1 MQTVFSHIVQKRFS
15 QEGEDVATDALA
27 FILDSSESAR
37 NGMIKLL
44 RGIDPSL
51 PALRFET
58 QLAEGSIRPD
68 MWGLDGGQPRVFI
81 ENKFW
86 AGLTENQPVSYL
98 QQLAEHTQPSV
109 LLVVAPETRVQTLWR
124 ELGRRLQ
131 EGEITATDRRAA
143 AGILHSAT
151 TDIGPVLATTSWT
164 RLISALEL
172 EVADDPAA
180 RSDLLQLRSL
190 CVAADSDSF
199 VPVSLEE
206 LTNQRTPAFML
217 QLGSILQLSCDLAE
231 SEGVSRNRQL
241 RPMSNWNGF
250 GRYMGLFGGDPWFGV
265 HFGLWKTHGSTP
277 LWLILHQNLLEWLS
291 EESSTPVRPL
301 FESWAA
307 ESGAFITAF
316 QKFGRMG
323 NGLAIAVDITAGEDK
338 DLVVRN
344 VVDQLKAIGD
354 VVSVPNPTPAEANE
368 E

>member
-68 MWGLDGGQPRVFI
+68 MWGLDDGQPRVFI

-131 EGEITATDRRAA
+131 EGEITATDRGAA
-143 AGILHSAT
+143 AGILHSVT

-172 EVADDPAA
+172 EVADEPSA

-190 CVAADSDSF
+190 CDAADSDSF
-199 VPVSLEE
+199 VPIALEE
-206 LTNQRTPAFML
+206 LTDQRTPAFML
-217 QLGSILQLSCDLAE
+217 QLASLLEASVDLAV
-231 SEGVSRNRQL
+231 SEGVLSTAGL
-241 RPMSNWNGF
+241 RPMSGWKGF
-250 GRYMGLFGGDPWFGV
+250 GRYVGAFSADPWFGV
-265 HFGLWKTHGSTP
+265 RFDLWKTHGITP
-277 LWLILHQNLLEWLS
+277 LWLLIFT
-291 EESSTPVRPL
+291 STGKEMLARCPEIRPSL
-301 FESWAA
+301 ESWAA
-307 ESGAFITAF
+307 KNRGFVTAF
-316 QKFGRMG
+316 E
-323 NGLAIAVDITAGEDK
+323 NDGLAIAVDIAAGEDK
-338 DLVVRN
+338 DRAVRDI
-344 VVDQLKAIGD
+344 VDQLKAIVD
-354 VVSVPNPTPAEANE
+354 VVSVLNPTPVEPDGE
-368 E
+368 